1 MGKKTKKL
9 TQPLTI
15 LERSNVKQILSP
27 LEEQVLFG
35 KPDPFIYD
43 FDGRSIYVS
52 RYMAKE
58 LLNCILLKIELIKT
72 AQEKDLDLAKVPFK
86 YREALDDPKIVL
98 SLTPLLRNRLCK
110 LEFYSLYKI
119 MKKGRTYFERE
130 LNFSKKYMRLLDE
143 LFAKY
148 KCGDLF

>member
-1 MGKKTKKL
+1 MEKKSKKP
-9 TQPLTI
+9 TAPITI
-15 LERSNVKQILSP
+15 LERSKVKQILSP
-27 LEEQVLFG
+27 LEERVLFG

-52 RYMAKE
+52 RYMAQE
-58 LLNCILLKIELIKT
+58 LLNCIQRKIELIKS
-72 AQEKDLDLAKVPFK
+72 AQEKDHDLANVPFK
-86 YREALDDPKIVL
+86 YREAMDDPKIIL

-119 MKKGRTYFERE
+119 MKKGRKYFEVE

-143 LFAKY
+143 LFAAH
-148 KCGDLF
+148 KCGELF